1 MNRIDEL
8 YYNIKELNQQ
18 LDYYQNKA
26 SHKVRGAKVKVRNLK
41 TKISDAHSEFVSLT
55 LKEERNSSDV
65 KFTTWSHGY

>member
-8 YYNIKELNQQ
+8 YYILKELNQQ

-41 TKISDAHSEFVSLT
+41 TTISVFQEEFQELQS
-55 LKEERNSSDV
+55 
-65 KFTTWSHGY
+65 